1 MVVFFSL
8 LGACNDAG
16 FAVVSISPI
25 FGWTDGCNPVTI
37 SGRGFSSS
45 ATATVGGSVVSGVT
59 FPEAP
64 KSPLSPSDIGYV
76 LYGSAPAGEHGYA
89 DVSVKSDGVTSTISG
104 TGAYYY
110 VTCPAAGTV
119 EAVTPS
125 EGLAGGET
133 VILDGCGLDVATIS
147 ARVVSVDRLIDSGT
161 LPLSSLCGK
170 GSVSFTAPAL
180 AEGSYFLELVDI
192 GTGDVLSGAPCPPGD
207 SADTGSSCTDHP
219 LVYGAS
225 Q

>member
-1 MVVFFSL
+1 MLVFLTLFS
-8 LGACNDAG
+8 ACNDSG
-16 FAVVSISPI
+16 FAVVAISPI

-45 ATATVGGSVVSGVT
+45 ATATVGGNVVSGVT
-59 FPEAP
+59 YPEAP
-64 KSPLSPSDIGYV
+64 KSPLRPSDVGYI
-76 LYGSAPAGEHGYA
+76 LYGSVPAGEHGYA

-110 VTCPAAGTV
+110 VSCPAAGTV

-125 EGLAGGET
+125 EGLAGGEVVT
-133 VILDGCGLDVATIS
+133 LDGCGLDVATIA
-147 ARVVSVDRLIDSGT
+147 ARIVNSDDIPQGGDLA
-161 LPLSSLCGK
+161 LSSLCGK
-170 GSVSFTAPAL
+170 GRVSFEAPAL

-192 GTGDVLSGAPCPPGD
+192 GTGAVLSGAPCPPGD
-207 SADTGSSCTDHP
+207 SADTGSTCTDHA
-219 LVYGAS
+219 LVYGAF